1 MGRKKNTVLQGV
13 GSDSANWT
21 EARTAHL
28 VAACLGE
35 TVKGATTSTGYK
47 SAEWT
52 AITQT
57 GSLMESIIVKILVID
72 SIDSTAINNLIY

>member
-1 MGRKKNTVLQGV
+1 MGRKKNTVLQG
-13 GSDSANWT
+13 GGYESANWT

-35 TVKGATTSTGYK
+35 TVKGATTSNGYK

-52 AITQT
+52 AITAT
-57 GSLMESIIVKILVID
+57 FNAAAGVIYSRD
-72 SIDSTAINNLIY
+72 HLQLQYKQYF

>member
-52 AITQT
+52 K
-57 GSLMESIIVKILVID
+57 V
-72 SIDSTAINNLIY
+72 